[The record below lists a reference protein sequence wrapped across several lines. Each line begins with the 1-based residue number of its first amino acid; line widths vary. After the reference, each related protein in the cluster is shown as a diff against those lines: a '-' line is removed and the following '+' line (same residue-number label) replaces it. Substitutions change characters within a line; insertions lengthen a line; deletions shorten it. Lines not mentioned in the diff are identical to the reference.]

1 MAVKKKGDTR
11 LSEDI
16 EAPQPTVPGDAP
28 ADTMDP
34 LERAVSVRPNKAAAA
49 ASGYQTVNA
58 VVPGEPIVE
67 PVLEGER
74 EETYTVHK
82 PDGTTVEVTHN
93 YDTGVTE
100 PVAPLEGPLPD
111 TPDDTGVTEPV
122 DPEPIW
128 GFDGSAMSGWTKRQ
142 LVDAASFCGITTA
155 DPDTEQGWREAIEA
169 LAATV
174 STPPV
179 TGDGLQVLRAY
190 CAVNGVAILEAD
202 DAAAVIVKI
211 A

>member
-28 ADTMDP
+28 ADTMAP

-100 PVAPLEGPLPD
+100 PV
-111 TPDDTGVTEPV
+111 

-155 DPDTEQGWREAIEA
+155 DPDTNQGWREAIEA